1 MNPTSADRN
10 AERWGRSTAALATAG
25 LVLAVLA
32 GLGLLVCGPGHRF
45 GWWSFGTGFAI
56 MRWSAYGG
64 IAAAA
69 VSALALILAPLRGQR
84 RGMFRALAGLI
95 IGLSAVGVP
104 AYYLHTARSVPPI
117 HDITTD
123 TDDPPAFEA
132 MLALRADAP
141 NPASYGGPDV
151 AAQQREAYPDLAPV
165 DYPIAPEAA
174 FETALA
180 VAQDMG
186 WDVVAADQA
195 AGRIE
200 ASDRTFWFGFV
211 DDVVIRVRPTDAGSR
226 VDVRSVSRVGVSD
239 VGKNAARI
247 RAYRAE
253 LDNRISGR

>member
-1 MNPTSADRN
+1 MNAADDR
-10 AERWGRSTAALATAG
+10 TALGWRRAVVAIASVGLALGLIAG
-25 LVLAVLA
+25 LA
-32 GLGLLVCGPGHRF
+32 LLVAGPGHRL
-45 GWWSFGTGFAI
+45 GWWSFATGFAL
-56 MRWSAYGG
+56 MRYAAYGG

-95 IGLSAVGVP
+95 IGLLAVGVP

-117 HDITTD
+117 HDVTTD
-123 TDDPPAFEA
+123 PDDPPAFEA

-151 AAQQREAYPDLAPV
+151 AAQQREAYPDLAAV

-174 FETALA
+174 FEAALA

-253 LDNRISGR
+253 LDDRISGR